1 MNNKTTEPMYFID
14 TSIPGDEGK
23 YFKYI
28 ILTEKQLHK
37 YINWFKS
44 YDWKGNSNSIC
55 LYRHYL
61 YRQYR
66 YTKSLVLGALTKA
79 KTITET
85 KIQFLKD
92 FCPGTRFD
100 TLPEIIKQHS

>member
-1 MNNKTTEPMYFID
+1 MMNKQTAKPLYFID
-14 TSIPGDEGK
+14 TSLPGDEGK

-28 ILTEKQLHK
+28 LLTEKQLHK

-44 YDWKGNSNSIC
+44 YDWKDNSNSI
-55 LYRHYL
+55 YL
-61 YRQYR
+61 YTGHFEYR

-79 KTITET
+79 KPITET
-85 KIQFLKD
+85 QIQFLKD

-100 TLPEIIKQHS
+100 AFRELSKQH

>member
-1 MNNKTTEPMYFID
+1 M
-14 TSIPGDEGK
+14 
-23 YFKYI
+23 YI

-44 YDWKGNSNSIC
+44 YDWKGNSNSI
-55 LYRHYL
+55 YL

-66 YTKSLVLGALTKA
+66 YTKSLGLGALTKE
-79 KTITET
+79 KPITET

>member
-1 MNNKTTEPMYFID
+1 MMNKQTAKPLYFID
-14 TSIPGDEGK
+14 TSLPGDEGK

-28 ILTEKQLHK
+28 LLTEKQLHK

-44 YDWKGNSNSIC
+44 YDWKDNSNSI
-55 LYRHYL
+55 YL
-61 YRQYR
+61 YTGHFEYR

-79 KTITET
+79 KPITET
-85 KIQFLKD
+85 QIQFLKD

-100 TLPEIIKQHS
+100 AFRELIKQHS